1 MTFWNSLNVFYF
13 FNACQ
18 INSSSVSKPYYINLS
33 MLNKGLYHG
42 SRASSSLLFFAPLL
56 HPIFLIFFRFLDPP
70 PHSLTANLLLEN
82 ARQKRRLECYLPEV
96 FSPQGV
102 LSGSALKQV
111 TPEKKLCSIAGR
123 TSSPKRLV
131 LCTSLVSSHVLCWH
145 NTGHEDEGV
154 KWPAA
159 EINASH
165 SQDFHSRTGNTVNMT
180 KGTNVQAGKKKKI
193 QRVGE
198 REKKAQQEVRGM
210 MGK

>member
-13 FNACQ
+13 LNACQ

-42 SRASSSLLFFAPLL
+42 SRVSSSLLFFSPLL

-102 LSGSALKQV
+102 LSGLALKQV
-111 TPEKKLCSIAGR
+111 TPEKK
-123 TSSPKRLV
+123 TV
-131 LCTSLVSSHVLCWH
+131 LHRREDKLLKE
-145 NTGHEDEGV
+145 TGV
-154 KWPAA
+154 VYL
-159 EINASH
+159 
-165 SQDFHSRTGNTVNMT
+165 T
-180 KGTNVQAGKKKKI
+180 
-193 QRVGE
+193 
-198 REKKAQQEVRGM
+198 RELTRALLT
-210 MGK
+210 